1 MKIDK
6 NLKYE
11 DALKQLQ
18 EITGLL
24 ERKEIGID
32 ELSVKVQ
39 DANKLVE
46 FCREKLNKTEE
57 EINKIIEPS

>member
-6 NLKYE
+6 KLKYE
-11 DALKQLQ
+11 DALAMLQ
-18 EITGLL
+18 EITTLL
-24 ERKEIGID
+24 EKKEIGID

-39 DANKLVE
+39 DAKQLVE
-46 FCREKLNKTEE
+46 YCREKLNKTEE